1 MSQTKNHCEPL
12 VAVWLRPSTMEP
24 CICCKQVAEKP
35 RGEHLKMMYVCIA
48 EPLTVTKHQP
58 SVLFMSFFVIPRE
71 IREINKPGGGVKISC
86 GGSAKITKKIN
97 VSPRFILNLR
107 VGAGVENCVQDKTEQ
122 HFNIPCIFKN
132 STQKN
137 FFIILFSNLVF
148 SIFYNKG
155 VL

>member
-1 MSQTKNHCEPL
+1 MYCGAAYSNET
-12 VAVWLRPSTMEP
+12 ST
-24 CICCKQVAEKP
+24 V
-35 RGEHLKMMYVCIA
+35 Y
-48 EPLTVTKHQP
+48 
-58 SVLFMSFFVIPRE
+58 VLFMSFFVIPRE

-86 GGSAKITKKIN
+86 GGSAEITKKIN

-137 FFIILFSNLVF
+137 FFIILFFNLGFLDFLQQRCSLISKSVLTN
-148 SIFYNKG
+148 IYHKYNTPIHQAPHYTRRF
-155 VL
+155 

>member
-1 MSQTKNHCEPL
+1 MYCGAAYSNET
-12 VAVWLRPSTMEP
+12 ST
-24 CICCKQVAEKP
+24 V
-35 RGEHLKMMYVCIA
+35 Y
-48 EPLTVTKHQP
+48 
-58 SVLFMSFFVIPRE
+58 VLFMNFFVIP
-71 IREINKPGGGVKISC
+71 REINKPGGGGVKISC
-86 GGSAKITKKIN
+86 GRSAKITKKIN

-107 VGAGVENCVQDKTEQ
+107 VGAGIENCVQDKTEQ